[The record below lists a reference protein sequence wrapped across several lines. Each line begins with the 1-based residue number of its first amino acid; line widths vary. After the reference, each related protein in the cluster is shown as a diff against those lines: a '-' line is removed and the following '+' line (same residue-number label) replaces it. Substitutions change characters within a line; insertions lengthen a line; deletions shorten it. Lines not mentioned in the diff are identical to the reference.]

1 MEETTRGEEERAPRA
16 ICTMP
21 RARAGVTKHQRDSSS
36 WVRQEI
42 SRPLWNVGHQV
53 TGKLRL
59 NTPT

>member
-1 MEETTRGEEERAPRA
+1 MEETTRREEERAPCS
-16 ICTMP
+16 ICTTAS
-21 RARAGVTKHQRDSSS
+21 ARAGVTKHQRDSSS

-53 TGKLRL
+53 TGKSRL